1 MENDYNRTEE
11 AQVDE
16 TASSVQV
23 KQKRKL
29 NIVPKIICLLLAVLI
44 WYAVTKMLLPAV
56 NPSEEGGQASA
67 ETDRG
72 SYRAYFVEIRP
83 TAGSDEHTQAEW
95 GLQQP

>member
-1 MENDYNRTEE
+1 MM
-11 AQVDE
+11 
-16 TASSVQV
+16 
-23 KQKRKL
+23 KKG
-29 NIVPKIICLLLAVLI
+29 LLSLLMIAALAVLI
-44 WYAVTKMLLPAV
+44 WYTVTKMLLPAV
-56 NPSEEGGQASA
+56 NPSEQGGQASA